1 MSTAQTPPR
10 RFITVYINPTKP
22 PDYAQPN
29 HNTHTRCPQLVQM
42 MSTNHQMMSTIG
54 HTPTTS
60 TIISKTAGPQGFVKY
75 LTAYVLS
82 SSNYDPVLVR
92 LKLNVVDLS
101 SLFLLLM
108 SLFFNDDPYISTYV
122 FTSSKELDP
131 ITSFNAWLRT

>member
-10 RFITVYINPTKP
+10 RFITVYISQTQTTGLCPTKP
-22 PDYAQPN
+22 QHP
-29 HNTHTRCPQLVQM
+29 HKMSTIIQM
-42 MSTNHQMMSTIG
+42 MSTTGPNDVHHRPTC
-54 HTPTTS
+54 TPQ
-60 TIISKTAGPQGFVKY
+60 TIISKTAGPQGVVKY

-82 SSNYDPVLVR
+82 SSNYDPVLVK
-92 LKLNVVDLS
+92 LKLNVVALS
-101 SLFLLLM
+101 SVFLLLM

>member
-1 MSTAQTPPR
+1 MSTAQHPHVDYANQTQ
-10 RFITVYINPTKP
+10 TTGLCPTKP
-22 PDYAQPN
+22 QHPYKMS
-29 HNTHTRCPQLVQM
+29 TIVQM
-42 MSTNHQMMSTIG
+42 MSTTV

-60 TIISKTAGPQGFVKY
+60 TIISKTAGPHWFVKY

-82 SSNYDPVLVR
+82 QFIYDPVLVK
-92 LKLNVVDLS
+92 LKLNVVALS

-131 ITSFNAWLRT
+131 ITSFNAWLRI

>member
-10 RFITVYINPTKP
+10 RFITVYINQTQTTGLCPTKP
-22 PDYAQPN
+22 QHP
-29 HNTHTRCPQLVQM
+29 HK
-42 MSTNHQMMSTIG
+42 MSTNTQMMSTIG
-54 HTPTTS
+54 QPAHTS
-60 TIISKTAGPQGFVKY
+60 TIISKTAGPHWFVKY

-82 SSNYDPVLVR
+82 QFIYDPVLVK
-92 LKLNVVDLS
+92 LKLNVVALS
-101 SLFLLLM
+101 SVFLLLM

>member
-1 MSTAQTPPR
+1 MSTAQHPH
-10 RFITVYINPTKP
+10 VDYANQTKP

-29 HNTHTRCPQLVQM
+29 HNTHTRCPQLVQ
-42 MSTNHQMMSTIG
+42 HRPQPPTIV
-54 HTPTTS
+54 HTS
-60 TIISKTAGPQGFVKY
+60 TIISKTAGPHWFVKY

-82 SSNYDPVLVR
+82 QFIYDPVLVK
-92 LKLNVVDLS
+92 LKLNVVVLS

-131 ITSFNAWLRT
+131 ITSFNAWLRI

>member
-10 RFITVYINPTKP
+10 RFITVYISPTKP
-22 PDYAQPN
+22 PDYAPPN

-42 MSTNHQMMSTIG
+42 MSTIG
-54 HTPTTS
+54 QLAHTS
-60 TIISKTAGPQGFVKY
+60 TIISKTAGPHWFVKY

-82 SSNYDPVLVR
+82 QFIYDPVLVK